1 MAINTNLNKYRKDL
15 GLSKITAN
23 ELRQYIK
30 DSGKT
35 LTEIEDD
42 FKCKVEIK
50 KEINSL
56 QNSIRQDIKKFNN
69 NIKVNAENEIVLNKF
84 SQTELDKMTSDIIKK
99 DDKIQSLYND
109 LTDDMK
115 KTTKKELNLFT
126 TSYTPDIAKNI
137 VENIEESYTNKNKDD
152 GLTIFERNLLQRSK
166 GNLSTLTL
174 VDGGRFENTAIYN
187 NLLVSVLNS
196 TVTCVLSDGTKKAD
210 FLHNVLKDNVSN
222 SDLISLF
229 LSSIKVGGV
238 YSTWGNSD
246 LKFNVFISMLKKSSR
261 IWFTFQNML
270 KEEVI
275 DIE

>member
-1 MAINTNLNKYRKDL
+1 MAINSNLNKYRKEL
-15 GLSKITAN
+15 GLSKITADD
-23 ELRQYIK
+23 LRQYIK

-35 LTEIEDD
+35 LNEIEDD
-42 FKCKVEIK
+42 FKGKVEIK

-69 NIKVNAENEIVLNKF
+69 NVKVNAENEIVLNKF
-84 SQTELDKMTSDIIKK
+84 SQSELDKMTSEIIKK

-126 TSYTPDIAKNI
+126 TSYTPDVAKNI
-137 VENIEESYTNKNKDD
+137 VENIEDFYTNKNKDD
-152 GLTIFERNLLQRSK
+152 GLTVFERNLLQRSK

-174 VDGGRFENTAIYN
+174 VDSGRFENTAVYN

-196 TVTCVLSDGTKKAD
+196 TVTCVLSDGSKKVD
-210 FLHNVLKDNVSN
+210 FFHNILKDSVSN
-222 SDLISLF
+222 NDLISIF

-246 LKFNVFISMLKKSSR
+246 LKFNVFIKMLKKSSR
-261 IWFTFQNML
+261 IWYTFQNML

>member
-1 MAINTNLNKYRKDL
+1 MAINSNLNKYRKEL
-15 GLSKITAN
+15 GLSKITADD
-23 ELRQYIK
+23 LRQYIK

-35 LTEIEDD
+35 LNEIEDD
-42 FKCKVEIK
+42 FKGKVEIK

-261 IWFTFQNML
+261 IWYAFQNML
-270 KEEVI
+270 KDEVM